1 MLLPTG
7 WDMQQYADWSALTTL
22 FQKRHATA
30 HQLGVADR
38 EYLTKTGDG
47 NAELGKRV
55 PLTADE
61 IVYGSKQCQ
70 LLINTFFGKF
80 LS

>member
-1 MLLPTG
+1 
-7 WDMQQYADWSALTTL
+7 MQQDADWGALTTL
-22 FQKRHATA
+22 FQKRHAIN

-47 NAELGKRV
+47 TAEIGKRV
-55 PLTADE
+55 PLSAEE
-61 IVYGSKQCQ
+61 IVDGSKECQ
-70 LLINTFFGKF
+70 LLINAFFGMF